1 MRVAFVVEDISH
13 NDRGELDESV
23 VATPTMWGLAK
34 SAYVG
39 TFLDTV
45 FDLQANGIGVRYVL
59 HDGAD
64 ITLARN
70 LLASLFYEDITCT
83 HAFFIDSDMQFS
95 SRLCR
100 RLISLDKPVIVR
112 PTRSAV
118 SI

>member
-1 MRVAFVVEDISH
+1 MKV
-13 NDRGELDESV
+13 L

-95 SRLCR
+95 GSLCR
-100 RLISLDKPVIVR
+100 RLISLDKPVIGAAYAK
-112 PTRSAV
+112 RSLDLVPLHSGFDSLSV
-118 SI
+118 S